1 MLMLTTGTMATPT
14 LMEATE
20 PMDTATPMLTM
31 VSTTARGLLR
41 LSLRPMLR
49 LTPGT
54 PMVPTDWATPVT
66 TDSATEPM
74 DTATPML
81 TMVFTTARGL
91 LRLSLRPRLRL
102 TPTTT
107 VPTDWDTPATT
118 DLATEPMVTPMLTM
132 AMLTTARGPLML
144 SLSQRLML
152 MLTTGTT
159 AMVPGPTTD
168 MVWDTEDTALATG
181 AITGD
186 KFSVLRSTKQKL

>member
-1 MLMLTTGTMATPT
+1 MGAMVPTPT

-74 DTATPML
+74 
-81 TMVFTTARGL
+81 
-91 LRLSLRPRLRL
+91 
-102 TPTTT
+102 
-107 VPTDWDTPATT
+107 
-118 DLATEPMVTPMLTM
+118 VTPMLTM
-132 AMLTTARGPLML
+132 ATTTARGPLML

-168 MVWDTEDTALATG
+168 MVWDTEDTDTEATG
-181 AITGD
+181 ATTTD
-186 KFSVLRSTKQKL
+186 KFSVLRSTK

>member
-1 MLMLTTGTMATPT
+1 
-14 LMEATE
+14 
-20 PMDTATPMLTM
+20 
-31 VSTTARGLLR
+31 
-41 LSLRPMLR
+41 
-49 LTPGT
+49 
-54 PMVPTDWATPVT
+54 MVPTDWATPVT

-107 VPTDWDTPATT
+107 VPTDWVTPATT

-168 MVWDTEDTALATG
+168 MVWDTEDTDTEATG
-181 AITGD
+181 ATTTD
-186 KFSVLRSTKQKL
+186 NSQFSEVQSRSSKRTSLLVI